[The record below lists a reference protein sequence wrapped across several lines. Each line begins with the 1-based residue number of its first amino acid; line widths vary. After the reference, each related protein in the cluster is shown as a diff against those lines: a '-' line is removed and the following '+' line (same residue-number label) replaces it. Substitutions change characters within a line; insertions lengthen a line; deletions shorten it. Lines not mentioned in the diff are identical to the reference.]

1 LVTKQLLLI
10 LNKMKKTTLIL
21 FAIAVILGVSSCK
34 EKDTPTLGTAPTEAD
49 AAFTYAPSAGNAN
62 IIDFMATNTTMTSK
76 WDFGNGILGEGTTA
90 QGTYPNK

>member
-1 LVTKQLLLI
+1 
-10 LNKMKKTTLIL
+10 MKKTTLIL

-62 IIDFMATNTTMTSK
+62 IIDFMARQVRINIVK
-76 WDFGNGILGEGTTA
+76 FVIEILNE
-90 QGTYPNK
+90 